1 MKKLALISLLLLP
14 GWLYAAEGEKA
25 LKGVT
30 LPAAIQLDGKKLELN
45 GLGLRTKV
53 VFKVYVAGLYLE
65 KTSRDGQAIAASE
78 QLKRIDLIFLRA
90 VDGADVAKAIGDG
103 FANNA
108 GDVLPAIRERV
119 AKFEKLI
126 PSVKK
131 GDKLSFTYRPGAGV
145 ELAAGEKQLGVI
157 EGKDFGDA
165 LLRVWLG
172 SKPSDLALKNG
183 LLGL

>member
-1 MKKLALISLLLLP
+1 MKKIALLALLTLP
-14 GWLYAAEGEKA
+14 CWLNAAEGERS

-30 LPAAIQLDGKKLELN
+30 MPVSIQLDGKKLELN

-65 KTSRDGQAIAASE
+65 KPSKDGLAIAASE
-78 QLKRIDLIFLRA
+78 QVKRIELVFLRS
-90 VDGADVAKAIGDG
+90 VDGADVAKAIADG

-108 GDVLPAIRERV
+108 GDVLPAIKDRID
-119 AKFEKLI
+119 KFGKMI
-126 PSVKK
+126 PDVKK
-131 GDKLSFTYRPGAGV
+131 GDRLVFTYRPGAGV
-145 ELAAGEKQLGVI
+145 ELLADGKPAGSI

-172 SKPSDLALKNG
+172 TKPSDKALKEG